1 MKKSGTSISFAF
13 ATLCIAFTILL
24 WPGESHAAKGMTC
37 AKRDTVATGSSVIHR
52 RLAKID
58 AEVAWEIK
66 VVKKYG
72 LLWYSWWAADN
83 NRFSCRDRGNRT
95 ICVARGRPCKLL

>member
-1 MKKSGTSISFAF
+1 MRIFKSFAAVTF
-13 ATLCIAFTILL
+13 GLAFVLAVSA
-24 WPGESHAAKGMTC
+24 GESFAGSGMTC
-37 AKRDTVATGSSVIHR
+37 AKRETVATGSSVIHK

-58 AEVAWEIK
+58 AEMAWELK

-83 NRFSCRDRGNRT
+83 NRFICKVRGPRT
-95 ICVARGRPCKLL
+95 ICTARGKPCRLL

>member
-1 MKKSGTSISFAF
+1 MKKSRASIAFDF

-24 WPGESHAAKGMTC
+24 WPGESQAGSGMTC
-37 AKRDTVATGSSVIHR
+37 AKRDTVATGSSVIHE

-83 NRFSCRDRGNRT
+83 NRFSCKTSGRRT
-95 ICVARGRPCKLL
+95 FCVARGRPCRLL

>member
-1 MKKSGTSISFAF
+1 MNKTRVSTTFTFVS
-13 ATLCIAFTILL
+13 LCIAFTILL
-24 WPGESHAAKGMTC
+24 WPGESHASGGMTC
-37 AKRDTVATGSSVIHR
+37 AKRETVATGSSVIHE

-58 AEVAWEIK
+58 AEMAWELK

-83 NRFSCRDRGNRT
+83 NRFICKTRGRRT
-95 ICVARGRPCKLL
+95 SCVARGKPCRLL

>member
-1 MKKSGTSISFAF
+1 MKKSRASTTFTFAI
-13 ATLCIAFTILL
+13 LCIAFTSML
-24 WPGESHAAKGMTC
+24 WVGESHAGSSMTC
-37 AKRDTVATGSSVIHR
+37 AKRDTVATGSSVVHE

-66 VVKKYG
+66 VVKKFG

-83 NRFSCRDRGNRT
+83 NRFICKASGRRT
-95 ICVARGRPCKLL
+95 ICVARGRPCRLL